1 MKRYFVILA
10 LILICQAGNSQ
21 TMNQLFNEFSKIEQ
35 INHVKI
41 GNITMKLAS
50 LFTETMGVNG
60 IEVLEFGS
68 CNSDVKQR
76 FEKAVSGMYLGDILK
91 ATFPLEEFEEKFDA
105 QKLTSIMNYPDIYKE
120 VYVEV
125 AQWIYGRSAQLVA
138 ASLTGLIMLLKSYN
152 KNIRK
157 ICLVAEGSLFWSK
170 NRKDKNYNMIVM
182 EKLRELFS
190 LFGLED
196 VEVDIKSMNNANL
209 IGTGIAALS

>member
-1 MKRYFVILA
+1 MPHRK
-10 LILICQAGNSQ
+10 
-21 TMNQLFNEFSKIEQ
+21 
-35 INHVKI
+35 VKPTS
-41 GNITMKLAS
+41 GKDS
-50 LFTETMGVNG
+50 HFH
-60 IEVLEFGS
+60 
-68 CNSDVKQR
+68 
-76 FEKAVSGMYLGDILK
+76 VSGYHRQPGYNCCLLY
-91 ATFPLEEFEEKFDA
+91 TS
-105 QKLTSIMNYPDIYKE
+105 SIMNYPDIYKE

-125 AQWIYGRSAQLVA
+125 AQWIYSRSAQLVA

>member
-1 MKRYFVILA
+1 MLFRSYDAYIGLIVGTGTNMATFIPADKIKKLSPAYKANGLIPVNLESGNFHPPFLTAVDNTVDVIS
-10 LILICQAGNSQ
+10 GNP
-21 TMNQLFNEFSKIEQ
+21 
-35 INHVKI
+35 
-41 GNITMKLAS
+41 G
-50 LFTETMGVNG
+50 
-60 IEVLEFGS
+60 
-68 CNSDVKQR
+68 KQR

-91 ATFPLEEFEEKFDA
+91 ATFPLEEFEDKFDA

-152 KNIRK
+152 KDIRR